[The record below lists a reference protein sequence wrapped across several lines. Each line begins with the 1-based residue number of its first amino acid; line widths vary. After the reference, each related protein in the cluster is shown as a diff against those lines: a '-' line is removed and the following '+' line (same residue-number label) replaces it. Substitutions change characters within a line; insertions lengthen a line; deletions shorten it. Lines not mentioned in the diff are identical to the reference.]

1 MRIVNRTKFFRS
13 VTVLII
19 IILILFSILIF
30 KILNSKKIKSANA
43 ENIKNNLNYAKV
55 EENEE
60 DTESEE
66 NKIDEK
72 IDLNN
77 LSDDQASFG
86 KINVPTYKIK
96 EKELKIP
103 ILIYHAF
110 QTPVPDNDVYK
121 LFSTEARFEDNV
133 KTLLEDGYTF
143 ITLEDLYKYKNGSI
157 GLPEKN
163 IAITMDDGWMGC
175 YTEAF
180 NVLKKYNV
188 PATIFIVEDLV
199 GTDNYFSWEQAKE
212 MYDTGLVKIHIHGRK
227 HIDYSKVKKETLVAD
242 YNHTQKKIEEVLE
255 NKIQKIMAYPAGSSS
270 TNSIKW
276 LKEAGFEIQVQTKY
290 GTVNKSS
297 TLDLT
302 NLGRIRAEQASG
314 NKILNTIK
322 NHK

>member
-163 IAITMDDGWMGC
+163 IAIT
-175 YTEAF
+175 
-180 NVLKKYNV
+180 
-188 PATIFIVEDLV
+188 
-199 GTDNYFSWEQAKE
+199 
-212 MYDTGLVKIHIHGRK
+212 
-227 HIDYSKVKKETLVAD
+227 
-242 YNHTQKKIEEVLE
+242 
-255 NKIQKIMAYPAGSSS
+255 IQ
-270 TNSIKW
+270 T
-276 LKEAGFEIQVQTKY
+276 
-290 GTVNKSS
+290 
-297 TLDLT
+297 
-302 NLGRIRAEQASG
+302 
-314 NKILNTIK
+314 
-322 NHK
+322 